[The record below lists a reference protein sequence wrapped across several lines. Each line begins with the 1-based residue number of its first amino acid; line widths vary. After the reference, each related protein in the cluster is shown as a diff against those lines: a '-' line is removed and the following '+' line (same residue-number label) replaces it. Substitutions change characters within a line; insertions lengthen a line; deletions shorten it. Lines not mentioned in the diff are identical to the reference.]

1 VSSQR
6 VQEVLVYFAWN
17 VRRLRLE
24 RGMTQEALSEA
35 IGIELRTLQRV
46 EAASTNPSLTM
57 LINLAE
63 VLKVEPGALLE
74 PTDQPV
80 IKRGRPKK
88 IRTP

>member
-1 VSSQR
+1 VNGSR
-6 VQEVLVYFAWN
+6 AQEVLEYFAAN
-17 VRRLRLE
+17 VRRLRLA
-24 RGMTQEALSEA
+24 RGMTQEVLAEA

-57 LINLAE
+57 LINLAD
-63 VLKVEPGALLE
+63 VLGVKPGALLE
-74 PTDQPV
+74 ETERPV